1 MVSGGALIPPDA
13 ASPDAAIVAAAV
25 QPLPASSR
33 AFSAAIA
40 TAALVLSQ
48 RWSVFHLPH
57 RRSLLALRARV
68 RLMRHYGLAGSGIP
82 LPPAAIAVAGAADAQ
97 LLLPSASAS
106 GIVAGAKGTQAAS
119 GAAARKGG
127 PAASA
132 TPAAAKADAADG
144 ASPSPSAI
152 TDLLVGPEPT
162 AGGAAPAAVPGSA
175 AGTAAAEPA
184 SAAAALDSPAPPALL
199 RALSLLSVP
208 GHPGVSVAV
217 QVSLGESSR
226 GRARPKPPIPTPCSA
241 SHFAMPST
249 PSLRLPSS
257 LRLAR
262 PRAWPTSLPGSP
274 EPRSLT
280 SCVPR
285 VAAPSFRA
293 A

>member
-25 QPLPASSR
+25 QPLPGSSR

-82 LPPAAIAVAGAADAQ
+82 LPPAAIAITGAADAQ

-106 GIVAGAKGTQAAS
+106 GIAAGAKGTQAAS

-132 TPAAAKADAADG
+132 APAAAKADATDG

-162 AGGAAPAAVPGSA
+162 AGGAAPVAAPGSA
-175 AGTAAAEPA
+175 AGTAAAAEPA
-184 SAAAALDSPAPPALL
+184 SSAAAALDAPAPPALL

-217 QVSLGESSR
+217 QVSR
-226 GRARPKPPIPTPCSA
+226 
-241 SHFAMPST
+241 
-249 PSLRLPSS
+249 
-257 LRLAR
+257 
-262 PRAWPTSLPGSP
+262 GSP
-274 EPRSLT
+274 VEGEPGLNSP
-280 SCVPR
+280 VPAP
-285 VAAPSFRA
+285 AARRPT
-293 A
+293 